1 MLARARKE
9 VLAKKALPAL
19 RRVRLVRWKEGICA
33 QVLHAGLYAAERPT
47 IKRLH
52 EFIREQERRP
62 AAITRST

>member
-1 MLARARKE
+1 
-9 VLAKKALPAL
+9 
-19 RRVRLVRWKEGICA
+19 
-33 QVLHAGLYAAERPT
+33 VLHAGLYVAERPT